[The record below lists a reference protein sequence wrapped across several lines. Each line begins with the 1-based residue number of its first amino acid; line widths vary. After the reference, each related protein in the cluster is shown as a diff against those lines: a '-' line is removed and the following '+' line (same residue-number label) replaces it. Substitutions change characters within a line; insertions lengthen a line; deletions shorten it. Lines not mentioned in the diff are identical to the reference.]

1 MTARRSLTAR
11 LDEKLDQ
18 VLKNPRGWGGV
29 DVLEPLV
36 LMLLILR
43 AETADPP
50 ASHAEVVQRY
60 QQFLTER
67 LGPGAGD
74 VRERLGEDLSLEAV
88 VNVLREHVETV
99 RGRRTPSPRGRGSS
113 SAAPAARGRN
123 PFPWFGPVDSE
134 ARH

>member
-1 MTARRSLTAR
+1 MTARKTLTER

-50 ASHAEVVQRY
+50 LAHAEVLRRY
-60 QQFLTER
+60 RQFLAER
-67 LGPGAGD
+67 VAPGAGD
-74 VRERLGEDLSLEAV
+74 IRARLGEELSLEAV
-88 VNVLREHVETV
+88 VDVLREHVDTV
-99 RGRRTPSPRGRGSS
+99 RGRRELSPPRRKGSAGETPPDRGPTHSF
-113 SAAPAARGRN
+113 PA
-123 PFPWFGPVDSE
+123 FESVE
-134 ARH
+134 VLH

>member
-1 MTARRSLTAR
+1 MTARKTLTER

-50 ASHAEVVQRY
+50 LSHAEVLRRY
-60 QQFLTER
+60 RRFLAER
-67 LGPGAGD
+67 VAPGAGD
-74 VRERLGEDLSLEAV
+74 IRERLGEALSLEAV
-88 VNVLREHVETV
+88 VDVLREHVDTV
-99 RGRRTPSPRGRGSS
+99 RGRVVSPRRGKGSTSEVLPGRGTSRRF
-113 SAAPAARGRN
+113 PA
-123 PFPWFGPVDSE
+123 FESVE
-134 ARH
+134 VLH

>member
-1 MTARRSLTAR
+1 MTAQKTLTKR

-50 ASHAEVVQRY
+50 LPLAEVLRRY
-60 QQFLTER
+60 RRFLAER
-67 LGPGAGD
+67 VAPGAGD
-74 VRERLGEDLSLEAV
+74 IRARLGAALSLEAV
-88 VNVLREHVETV
+88 VDVLREHVDIV
-99 RGRRTPSPRGRGSS
+99 RRREASPPQGKGSASEALPDRGSTRRF
-113 SAAPAARGRN
+113 PA
-123 PFPWFGPVDSE
+123 FGSVEVP
-134 ARH
+134 H

>member
-1 MTARRSLTAR
+1 MTARKTLTER

-50 ASHAEVVQRY
+50 VSHAEVLRRY
-60 QQFLTER
+60 RRFLAER
-67 LGPGAGD
+67 VAPGAGD
-74 VRERLGEDLSLEAV
+74 IRARLGEALSLEAV
-88 VNVLREHVETV
+88 VDVLREHVDAV
-99 RGRRTPSPRGRGSS
+99 REREVSPPLGKGS
-113 SAAPAARGRN
+113 
-123 PFPWFGPVDSE
+123 VSE
-134 ARH
+134 ALPDQGSTRRFPAFGSVEVLH